1 MTDGDK
7 ERFIKILRLSML
19 ANHGSVV
26 EPDMLNFWWHKLKCY
41 PIDKVAAAFDR
52 YTSESERPPT
62 PAGILK
68 LLTEMNP
75 SLEEPFRALPRPP
88 QDKELAKQE
97 LAKLRAMI
105 DKMTMKTTQT
115 GSTE

>member
-1 MTDGDK
+1 MIEQDRQ
-7 ERFIKILRLSML
+7 RFIKILRLSML
-19 ANHGSVV
+19 ANSGTVV
-26 EPDMLNFWWHKLKCY
+26 EQEMLGFWWHKLKCH

-68 LLTEMNP
+68 LLAEMNP
-75 SLEEPFRALPRPP
+75 SVEEPFRALPRPP

-115 GSTE
+115 RGAE

>member
-1 MTDGDK
+1 MIEQDRQ
-7 ERFIKILRLSML
+7 RFIKILRLSML
-19 ANHGSVV
+19 ANSGTVV
-26 EPDMLNFWWHKLKCY
+26 EQEMLGFWWHKLKCY

-68 LLTEMNP
+68 LLAEMNP
-75 SLEEPFRALPRPP
+75 SVEEPFRALPRPP

-105 DKMTMKTTQT
+105 DKMTMKTPQT
-115 GSTE
+115 GGAE